1 MNYQMHLWRKI
12 RNGFEGL
19 IEICQKNPLDH
30 QVPKKEKFVHGNH
43 LSFYEKKKK
52 KQYIGLR
59 FAINI
64 SNKTD
69 QNKRKYAK

>member
-52 KQYIGLR
+52 K
-59 FAINI
+59 N
-64 SNKTD
+64 NT
-69 QNKRKYAK
+69 